1 MAIPYKKLLR
11 PFKNIYVLILIVFL
25 IWMLFF
31 DTNSWLTHRELNSE
45 IETLDDK
52 KTYFEKEIKN
62 DKEQIKS
69 LSTEHGMEKMAR
81 ETYYMKKENEEIYII
96 EYADSIP
103 PKSKK

>member
-1 MAIPYKKLLR
+1 MAIPYKKLIK

-31 DTNSWLTHRELNSE
+31 DTNSWLTHRELNNE
-45 IETLDDK
+45 IETLDNK
-52 KTYFEKEIKN
+52 KAYFEDEIKN

-103 PKSKK
+103 AKSKK

>member
-1 MAIPYKKLLR
+1 MYKR
-11 PFKNIYVLILIVFL
+11 Q
-25 IWMLFF
+25 
-31 DTNSWLTHRELNSE
+31 
-45 IETLDDK
+45 IETLDNK
-52 KTYFEKEIKN
+52 KDYFEEEIKN

>member
-1 MAIPYKKLLR
+1 MAIPYKNLLK

-31 DTNSWLTHRELNSE
+31 DTNSWLTHRELNNE
-45 IETLDDK
+45 IETLDNK
-52 KTYFEKEIKN
+52 KAYFEEEIKN

-69 LSTEHGMEKMAR
+69 LSTKYGMEKMAR

-103 PKSKK
+103 PKSK